1 MVDIITSSK
10 EKQFGGN
17 ADTTLEKENRTMK
30 KINENELTMV
40 AGGCPNP
47 YVEPLPAPEQP
58 SLPVKPTPIV
68 FDFNTVVVI

>member
-17 ADTTLEKENRTMK
+17 ADTTLGKENRTMK

-40 AGGCPNP
+40 AGGCPRP
-47 YVEPLPAPEQP
+47 YVEPIPAPEQP
-58 SLPVKPTPIV
+58 ELPELPELPL

>member
-1 MVDIITSSK
+1 
-10 EKQFGGN
+10 
-17 ADTTLEKENRTMK
+17 MK